1 MHATT
6 RSEKHRALGRT
17 PLDLPLLFFV
27 LSAFVGLWA
36 AYDPELG
43 RPLLII
49 LLGSVALYLA
59 LTWPHFGES
68 TLRRLAWVLLLVQGG
83 LALYFITQFDH
94 LGYPVKMGFV
104 SRLGRLTSK
113 PFPAWGDFYPHPNSL
128 ATFIEGGLPL
138 AAGLWLSA
146 RNRGE
151 RLLSGLFVL
160 LLGYGLLL
168 SASRGSWVAVATC
181 AGLALGVGGGR
192 WLSPTWRRAGLL
204 ALAALVL
211 VAVLGVIVI
220 GPERVPGLSSALT
233 RAEDRFELYVNSLH
247 LLRDYPLM
255 GIGLGETFALVY
267 SKYVLLIP
275 HAFLTY
281 AHNLPLAIWLNQGL
295 LGLLSF
301 GWLLVVFYGGVVR
314 QVRHG
319 QGTAFFWGAVL
330 GLTAMFL
337 HGLTDAPQYA
347 ESRWIM
353 PVLYAL
359 LGLSV
364 AAAPPLPAGRR
375 AFTPQR
381 IVLAVL
387 PVVALGAAAASLL
400 ADDFYTNLGALC
412 QTRAD
417 LIASLDDATRQQKLD
432 QASDYYQ
439 QALDRNARQ
448 PAAHWR
454 LGLMALNDD
463 RFPQA
468 IEHLEIARAAM
479 PGHRGAHKALGYA
492 YLWNGQIEQ
501 AQEQLGTLDE
511 VPQELDTWIWWR
523 GEQGQDQLA
532 AYAQELR
539 LRLSED
545 Q

>member
-1 MHATT
+1 
-6 RSEKHRALGRT
+6 
-17 PLDLPLLFFV
+17 
-27 LSAFVGLWA
+27 
-36 AYDPELG
+36 
-43 RPLLII
+43 
-49 LLGSVALYLA
+49 
-59 LTWPHFGES
+59 
-68 TLRRLAWVLLLVQGG
+68 
-83 LALYFITQFDH
+83 
-94 LGYPVKMGFV
+94 
-104 SRLGRLTSK
+104 
-113 PFPAWGDFYPHPNSL
+113 
-128 ATFIEGGLPL
+128 
-138 AAGLWLSA
+138 
-146 RNRGE
+146 
-151 RLLSGLFVL
+151 
-160 LLGYGLLL
+160 
-168 SASRGSWVAVATC
+168 
-181 AGLALGVGGGR
+181 
-192 WLSPTWRRAGLL
+192 
-204 ALAALVL
+204 
-211 VAVLGVIVI
+211 
-220 GPERVPGLSSALT
+220 
-233 RAEDRFELYVNSLH
+233 
-247 LLRDYPLM
+247 
-255 GIGLGETFALVY
+255 
-267 SKYVLLIP
+267 
-275 HAFLTY
+275 
-281 AHNLPLAIWLNQGL
+281 
-295 LGLLSF
+295 
-301 GWLLVVFYGGVVR
+301 
-314 QVRHG
+314 
-319 QGTAFFWGAVL
+319 
-330 GLTAMFL
+330 
-337 HGLTDAPQYA
+337 
-347 ESRWIM
+347 
-353 PVLYAL
+353 L